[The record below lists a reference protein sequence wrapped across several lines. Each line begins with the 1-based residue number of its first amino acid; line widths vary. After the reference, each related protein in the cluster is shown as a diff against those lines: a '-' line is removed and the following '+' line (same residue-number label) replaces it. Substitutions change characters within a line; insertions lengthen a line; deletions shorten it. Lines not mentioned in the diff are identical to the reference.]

1 MEAVGRNHVL
11 VLPKPVL
18 ALRTVQ
24 LFFALIILALASYG
38 VYWWSYD
45 GDDLILF
52 TAIATM
58 IITVYVI
65 AAERAPMIYN
75 YWAILGL
82 DIFAIVFWVISFSL
96 LASEVASWVIYTD
109 NFGCTTDIF
118 GDVVCYKKRS
128 LGLSKRF
135 WTTSPYRYRDSMA
148 AASALGGLEFIL
160 FVITLTFT
168 GVGLHRHRKAGG
180 HSMPNS
186 AMPNSAVP
194 NSAMPNS
201 ATEMETKPGGVYP
214 PQGAYAPQSYPSP
227 QPTPQPAY
235 PQQPYSPAPQYQ
247 YQQPGPQPVYPQ
259 QQPVPVQT

>member
-24 LFFALIILALASYG
+24 FFLALIILGLASYLVNG
-38 VYWWSYD
+38 WSHY
-45 GDDLILF
+45 GDELILF
-52 TAIATM
+52 TALATM
-58 IITVYVI
+58 IITVYII
-65 AAERAPMIYN
+65 AAERSPVIYN

-82 DIFAIVFWVISFSL
+82 DIFAIIFWIVSFSL
-96 LASEVASWVIYTD
+96 LASEVSSNLGIDSPDSLDT
-109 NFGCTTDIF
+109 GCLGTWDYYCT
-118 GDVVCYKKRS
+118 KKRS
-128 LGLSKRF
+128 IGLSKRRLIANLYM
-135 WTTSPYRYRDSMA
+135 YRNAMA
-148 AASALGGLEFIL
+148 AASALGGLEFVL
-160 FVITLTFT
+160 FVITLAFT
-168 GVGLHRHRKAGG
+168 GLWLHRYRTAGG
-180 HSMPNS
+180 HSM
-186 AMPNSAVP
+186 P

-214 PQGAYAPQSYPSP
+214 PQGAYAPQFYPFP

-247 YQQPGPQPVYPQ
+247 YQHQQPGPQPVYPK